1 MRIYKANPIYGISM
15 LDIRK
20 FFRLIR
26 NSKKF
31 FSSDISDYFC
41 FDKNETSNFI
51 SELISNDL
59 IEPFEDGY
67 KLTLKGNAL
76 CVAKCIPPINR
87 EKADKIF
94 KEFMQRV
101 EEINNDDYYS
111 FRISKLYL
119 FGSYLN
125 TNNPDYG
132 DIDIIFDL
140 ERKIKDNE
148 TFINLNSNLVY
159 EAQNNGR
166 YFSSFFDKI
175 YYSQYLVL
183 LKLKNKN
190 RYISLHY
197 INEISYINEY
207 KQIFP

>member
-26 NSKKF
+26 NSEKF
-31 FSSDISDYFC
+31 FSSDISEYFC

-59 IEPFEDGY
+59 IKPFEDGY
-67 KLTLKGNAL
+67 KLTLNGNAL
-76 CVAKCIPPINR
+76 CVAKCIPPINK

-101 EEINNDDYYS
+101 EEVNNDDYYL

-125 TNNPDYG
+125 PNNPDYG
-132 DIDIIFDL
+132 DIDIVFEL
-140 ERKIKDNE
+140 ERKVKDND
-148 TFINLNSNLVY
+148 TFINLNSNLVC

-166 YFSSFFDKI
+166 YFSSFFDII
-175 YYSQYLVL
+175 YYSQHLVL

-197 INEISYINEY
+197 INEISYITKY

>member
-1 MRIYKANPIYGISM
+1 MRIYKTNPIYGISM

-20 FFRLIR
+20 FFRLVR

-31 FSSDISDYFC
+31 FSSDISDYFY

-51 SELISNDL
+51 SELISNDF
-59 IEPFEDGY
+59 IESFEDGY

-76 CVAKCIPPINR
+76 CIAKCIPPINR

-101 EEINNDDYYS
+101 EEVNNDDDYL

-125 TNNPDYG
+125 PNNPDYG
-132 DIDIIFDL
+132 DIDIVFDL
-140 ERKIKDNE
+140 ERKIKDYN
-148 TFINLNSNLVY
+148 TFINLNLSLVY

-166 YFSSFFDKI
+166 HFSSFFDKI
-175 YYSQYLVL
+175 YYSQHLVL

-197 INEISYINEY
+197 INEISYITEY

>member
-1 MRIYKANPIYGISM
+1 MRIYKANPIYGVSM
-15 LDIRK
+15 LNIRK
-20 FFRLIR
+20 FFRYIR

-94 KEFMQRV
+94 KEFMKRV
-101 EEINNDDYYS
+101 EEVNNDDYYL

-125 TNNPDYG
+125 PNNPDYG

-148 TFINLNSNLVY
+148 TFTNLNSNLVY